1 MIHHLNGRISEILP
15 TKVILDVHG
24 IGFDV
29 NISLNTY
36 TALQGKEEAQLFI
49 YESIREDAWVLYG
62 FASREER
69 DLFLLLITVSGIGS
83 NTARTILSSI
93 PPQELCAAIAGENE
107 RLLTNV
113 KGIGKRSAQR
123 IIVELKDKIPA
134 LEYTTDSTGIPSA
147 KAGLDPETEE
157 KIREAVQALTM
168 LGFSPAPTKKV
179 VHSIVETHPEISTE
193 DLIKMA
199 LKAI

>member
-1 MIHHLNGRISEILP
+1 MINHLNGKISEILP
-15 TKVILDVHG
+15 TKVIIDVHG

-36 TALQGKEEAQLFI
+36 TSLQGKEEAKLYI
-49 YESIREDAWVLYG
+49 YESIREDAWTLYG
-62 FASREER
+62 FATQEER
-69 DLFLLLITVSGIGS
+69 DLFLLLITVNGIGS

-93 PPQELCAAIAGENE
+93 PPIELCHAILEGNE

-123 IIVELKDKIPA
+123 IIVELRDKIPA
-134 LEYTTDSTGIPSA
+134 MDGQFSA
-147 KAGLDPETEE
+147 SEESKAGVSFSPETEE
-157 KIREAVQALTM
+157 KIREAIQALTM
-168 LGFSPAPTKKV
+168 LGFSPAPTKKA
-179 VHSIVETHPEISTE
+179 VHTIIENHPDISTE

>member
-1 MIHHLNGRISEILP
+1 MINHLNGKISEILP
-15 TKVILDVHG
+15 TKVIIDVHG

-36 TALQGKEEAQLFI
+36 TSLQGKEEAKLYI
-49 YESIREDAWVLYG
+49 YESIREDAWTLYG
-62 FASREER
+62 FATQEER
-69 DLFLLLITVSGIGS
+69 DLFLLLITVNGIGS

-93 PPQELCAAIAGENE
+93 PPAELCHAILEGNE

-123 IIVELKDKIPA
+123 IIVELRDKIPA
-134 LEYTTDSTGIPSA
+134 MDGPLSA
-147 KAGLDPETEE
+147 SDENKAGVSFSPETEE
-157 KIREAVQALTM
+157 KIKEAIQALTM
-168 LGFSPAPTKKV
+168 LGFSPAPTKKA
-179 VHSIVETHPEISTE
+179 VHTIIENHPEISTE

>member
-1 MIHHLNGRISEILP
+1 MINHLNGKISEILP
-15 TKVILDVHG
+15 TKVIIDVHG
-24 IGFDV
+24 IGFEV

-36 TALQGKEEAQLFI
+36 TSLQGKEEAKLYI
-49 YESIREDAWVLYG
+49 YESIREDAWTLYG
-62 FASREER
+62 FATQEER
-69 DLFLLLITVSGIGS
+69 DLFLLLITVNGIGS

-93 PPQELCAAIAGENE
+93 PPVELCHAILEGNE

-123 IIVELKDKIPA
+123 IIVELRDKIPA
-134 LEYTTDSTGIPSA
+134 MDGQFPTSEES
-147 KAGLDPETEE
+147 KAGVSFSPETEE
-157 KIREAVQALTM
+157 KIREAIQALTM
-168 LGFSPAPTKKV
+168 LGFSPAPTKKA
-179 VHSIVETHPEISTE
+179 VHTIIENHPDISTE

>member
-1 MIHHLNGRISEILP
+1 MINHLNGKISEILP
-15 TKVILDVHG
+15 TKVIIDVHG
-24 IGFDV
+24 IGFEV

-36 TALQGKEEAQLFI
+36 TSLQGKEEAKLYI
-49 YESIREDAWVLYG
+49 YESIREDAWTLYG
-62 FASREER
+62 FATQEER
-69 DLFLLLITVSGIGS
+69 DLFLLLITVNGIGS

-93 PPQELCAAIAGENE
+93 PPVELCHAILEGNE

-123 IIVELKDKIPA
+123 IIVELRDKIPA
-134 LEYTTDSTGIPSA
+134 MDGQFSA
-147 KAGLDPETEE
+147 SEESKAGVSFSPETEE
-157 KIREAVQALTM
+157 KIREAIQALTM
-168 LGFSPAPTKKV
+168 LGFSPAPTKKA
-179 VHSIVETHPEISTE
+179 VHTIIENHPDISTE

>member
-1 MIHHLNGRISEILP
+1 MINHLNGKISEILP
-15 TKVILDVHG
+15 TKVIIDVHG
-24 IGFDV
+24 IGFEV

-36 TALQGKEEAQLFI
+36 TSLQGKEEAKLYI
-49 YESIREDAWVLYG
+49 YESIREDAWTLYG
-62 FASREER
+62 FATQEER
-69 DLFLLLITVSGIGS
+69 DLFLLLITVNGIGS

-93 PPQELCAAIAGENE
+93 PPVELCHAILEGNE

-123 IIVELKDKIPA
+123 IIVELRDKIPA
-134 LEYTTDSTGIPSA
+134 MDGQFPASEES
-147 KAGLDPETEE
+147 KAGVSFSPETEE
-157 KIREAVQALTM
+157 KIREAIQALTM
-168 LGFSPAPTKKV
+168 LGFSPAPTKKA
-179 VHSIVETHPEISTE
+179 VHTIIENHPDISTE

>member
-1 MIHHLNGRISEILP
+1 MINHLNGKISEILP
-15 TKVILDVHG
+15 TKVIIDVHG

-36 TALQGKEEAQLFI
+36 TSLQGKEEAKLYI
-49 YESIREDAWVLYG
+49 YESIREDAWTLYG
-62 FASREER
+62 FATQEER
-69 DLFLLLITVSGIGS
+69 DLFLLLITVNGIGS

-93 PPQELCAAIAGENE
+93 PPVELCHAILEGNE

-123 IIVELKDKIPA
+123 IIVELRDKIPA
-134 LEYTTDSTGIPSA
+134 MDGQFSA
-147 KAGLDPETEE
+147 SEESKAGVSFSPETEE
-157 KIREAVQALTM
+157 KIREAIQALTM
-168 LGFSPAPTKKV
+168 LGFSPAPTKKA
-179 VHSIVETHPEISTE
+179 VHTIIENHPDISTE